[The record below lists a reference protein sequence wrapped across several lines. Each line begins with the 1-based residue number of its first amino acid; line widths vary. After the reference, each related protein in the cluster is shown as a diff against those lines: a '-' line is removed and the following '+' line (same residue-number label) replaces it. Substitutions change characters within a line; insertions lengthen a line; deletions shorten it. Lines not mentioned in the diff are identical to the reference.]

1 MTHPTRT
8 VSVPTLK
15 EAVDAISDE
24 EMTRMCLCVN
34 QLFGNAQAQKLML
47 LIAAARKATTPEA
60 SHGE

>member
-8 VSVPTLK
+8 IYVPSLK

-47 LIAAARKATTPEA
+47 LIVAARKAAATPEA
-60 SHGE
+60 SQ